1 MYITYPTAL
10 EYWMNAQ
17 CQRTLTFSSPQHV
30 GVKTAAKRKPSKD
43 YVYHVL
49 PKHLPE
55 NSFVRIS
62 ESLFVAS
69 PELCFL
75 MAATEYSLPELV
87 RLGNDLCGIYIL
99 EPQAEYGQTPRDTI
113 TDADHISSYLKQASG
128 VRGIKKAS
136 MAIQYVCNRS
146 GSPIESCLAAAA
158 VLPLCHGGYGIEKPH
173 LNHNINLT
181 SYGARQLGR
190 NKCCSDMVWIA
201 RKVVVEYDSNMT
213 HLDVRQHYLDLKR
226 ANALTLSGYTL
237 ISIAADQLKNFQ
249 SIEKLFTVIMKAL
262 GLRIRRDRLNKY
274 MEKRWAAVKAIF
286 FRPAPWLKLS

>member
-1 MYITYPTAL
+1 
-10 EYWMNAQ
+10 MNAQ

-87 RLGNDLCGIYIL
+87 RLGNDLCGIFML
-99 EPQAEYGQTPRDTI
+99 DPKAEYRQTRRDAI
-113 TDADHISSYLKQASG
+113 TDADRISLYLDQTNG
-128 VRGIKKAS
+128 VRGIKRAS

-158 VLPLCHGGYGIEKPH
+158 VLPLCHGGYGIEKPQ
-173 LNHNINLT
+173 LNHDITLN
-181 SYGARQLGR
+181 SDGARQLGR
-190 NKCCSDMVWIA
+190 DRCCSDMVWPA
-201 RKVVVEYDSNMT
+201 RKVVIEYDSNMT
-213 HLDVRQHYLDLKR
+213 HLDVRQHYLDLNR
-226 ANALTLSGYTL
+226 ANALALSGYTL
-237 ISIAADQLKNFQ
+237 ISIAADQLKNFR
-249 SIEKLFTVIMKAL
+249 SIENIFIIVMKTL